1 MGIGYFMDVVI
12 FIIRLL
18 LTMLLY
24 VFLGAVL
31 FVLWRDLRVSTDVPA
46 AVQERKAKLVV
57 LNACDGLE
65 PGTAFSLQPFT
76 TLGRS
81 AANAIVV
88 PDTFASAEHALVSWR
103 GGQWWLEDLGSRNG
117 TRLNGEAVSAPTVLS
132 AGDAIL
138 IGQVQFRF
146 QLSNGKSQTAS
157 AEAHFEI

>member
-1 MGIGYFMDVVI
+1 MDVVI

-18 LTMLLY
+18 LTVLLY

-31 FVLWRDLRVSTDVPA
+31 FVLWRDLRASTNVPA
-46 AVQERKAKLVV
+46 AIQERKARLVV
-57 LNACDGLE
+57 LQACDGLE

-81 AANAIVV
+81 APNAIVV

-117 TRLNGEAVSAPTVLS
+117 TQLNDALVTLPTILG
-132 AGDAIL
+132 AGDVIS
-138 IGQVQFRF
+138 IGQVK
-146 QLSNGKSQTAS
+146 LKVEI
-157 AEAHFEI
+157 EA

>member
-1 MGIGYFMDVVI
+1 MDVII

-18 LTMLLY
+18 LTVLLY

-31 FVLWRDLRVSTDVPA
+31 FVLWRDLRASTDVPA
-46 AVQERKAKLVV
+46 AIQERKARLVV

-65 PGTAFSLQPFT
+65 PGAAFSLQPFT

-117 TRLNGEAVSAPTVLS
+117 TQINDVLVTAPTVLG
-132 AGDAIL
+132 AGDVIS
-138 IGQVQFRF
+138 IGQVKLKFEI
-146 QLSNGKSQTAS
+146 SNDKAQISNTES
-157 AEAHFEI
+157 RSHFEI

>member
-1 MGIGYFMDVVI
+1 MDVII

-18 LTMLLY
+18 LTVLLY

-31 FVLWRDLRVSTDVPA
+31 FVLWRDLCASMDVPTA
-46 AVQERKAKLVV
+46 IQERKARLVV

-81 AANAIVV
+81 AANAFVV

-117 TRLNGEAVSAPTVLS
+117 TQINDVLVTAPTVLG
-132 AGDAIL
+132 AGDVIS
-138 IGQVQFRF
+138 IGQVKLKFEI
-146 QLSNGKSQTAS
+146 SNGKVQISNTES
-157 AEAHFEI
+157 RSHFEI

>member
-1 MGIGYFMDVVI
+1 MDVVI

-18 LTMLLY
+18 LTTLLY

-31 FVLWRDLRVSTDVPA
+31 LVLWRDLRASTDLPA
-46 AVQERKAKLVV
+46 AIQERKARLVV

-76 TLGRS
+76 TLGRN

-103 GGQWWLEDLGSRNG
+103 GGQWWLEDMGSRNG
-117 TRLNGEAVSAPTVLS
+117 TQINDALVTAPTVLG
-132 AGDAIL
+132 AGDVIS
-138 IGQVQFRF
+138 IGQVKLKFEI
-146 QLSNGKSQTAS
+146 SNGKVQISNTES
-157 AEAHFEI
+157 RSHFEI

>member
-1 MGIGYFMDVVI
+1 MDILI

-18 LTMLLY
+18 LTVLLY
-24 VFLGAVL
+24 AFLGAIL
-31 FVLWRDLRVSTDVPA
+31 FVLWRDLRASTDVPA
-46 AVQERKAKLVV
+46 AVQERTAKLVV

-81 AANAIVV
+81 AANSIVV

-117 TRLNGEAVSAPTVLS
+117 TQINDVLATAPTVLG
-132 AGDAIL
+132 AGDVIS
-138 IGQVQFRF
+138 IGQAKLKF
-146 QLSNGKSQTAS
+146 QLSNDKAQSSSTES
-157 AEAHFEI
+157 RPHF

>member
-1 MGIGYFMDVVI
+1 MDVVI
-12 FIIRLL
+12 FFIRLL
-18 LTMLLY
+18 LTTLLY

-31 FVLWRDLRVSTDVPA
+31 LVLWRDLRASTDLPA
-46 AVQERKAKLVV
+46 AIQERKARLVV

-76 TLGRS
+76 TLGRN

-117 TRLNGEAVSAPTVLS
+117 TQINDALVTAPTVLG
-132 AGDAIL
+132 AGDVIS
-138 IGQVQFRF
+138 IGQVKLKFEI
-146 QLSNGKSQTAS
+146 SNGKVQISNTES
-157 AEAHFEI
+157 RSHFEI

>member
-1 MGIGYFMDVVI
+1 MDVVI

-18 LTMLLY
+18 LTTLLY

-31 FVLWRDLRVSTDVPA
+31 LVLWRDLRASTDLPA
-46 AVQERKAKLVV
+46 AIQERKARLVV

-76 TLGRS
+76 TLGRN

-117 TRLNGEAVSAPTVLS
+117 TQINDALVTAPTVLG
-132 AGDAIL
+132 AGDVIS
-138 IGQVQFRF
+138 IGQVKLKFEI
-146 QLSNGKSQTAS
+146 SNGKVQISNTES
-157 AEAHFEI
+157 RSHFEI